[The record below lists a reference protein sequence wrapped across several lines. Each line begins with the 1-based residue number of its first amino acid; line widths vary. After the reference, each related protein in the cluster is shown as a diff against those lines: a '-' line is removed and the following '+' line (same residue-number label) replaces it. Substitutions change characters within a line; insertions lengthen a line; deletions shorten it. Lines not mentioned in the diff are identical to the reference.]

1 MELRAYPYLR
11 LVLFL
16 IIGIYAYEYQFLSET
31 VFLLIAATA
40 AVFFTLGYFFTKANI
55 LQSLGIYTLL
65 FCLGFG
71 AAQVSREKQSKD
83 SLSELDSYMVRVNG
97 AVETKPK
104 SFKAIA
110 EVLKTK
116 NDSIWK
122 QSKGEVL
129 LYFTKEL
136 DKPKYGDIYLIN
148 NSPRE
153 IEGPKNPF
161 EFNYKTFQNR
171 RGIQSHHFLRKD
183 DFIKLGHKAKYPIL
197 AWSYKLNEQC
207 GNILNQK
214 LNSKA
219 GLAVAE
225 AMLLGTKDELDNETR
240 DAYATAGAVHI
251 LAVSGLHV
259 GILMLMLNF
268 LFSPLKRKPILFGIL
283 TVTLLWAY
291 AVFTGL
297 SPSVTRA
304 TLMFSLFQLGTM
316 FKRDKNSI
324 NVLAGSAFLL
334 LLFKPFWLFEVGFQL
349 SYLAI
354 FGIIYL
360 FPYLN
365 KLYEPKNW
373 LLAKLWQIS
382 IVSIAAQLFTFPL
395 SIYYFHQFPNYFLLT
410 NPIVTVM
417 SFAVLFVG
425 ILSLILTAA
434 PLISDIL
441 YWILNFVLDLL
452 NKCIFLISSLPESK
466 ALGFSIS
473 QVEVVLLYSFLF
485 CVILFFLKKDIKFFL
500 AAFILLAGLSFWN
513 ISEDLNQS
521 KQKALTY
528 HFIPKSSGVSIIQ
541 AKSAVFLTDSTTANN
556 PRAYDFHLKNYYDNK
571 GIQDYKI
578 VSPEKENTSYTFEV
592 AGSKNLWIRKFYR
605 GKVSEE
611 FNRILVSNNA
621 VYDLEKQFNTYPKQ
635 IILDDSNS
643 KYRISKLKNQ
653 ADSLGINLISL
664 YESGGT
670 TFNY

>member
-1 MELRAYPYLR
+1 MELKAYPYIR

-16 IIGIYAYEYQFLSET
+16 IIGIYTYEYNFLSESI
-31 VFLLIAATA
+31 LLITVSIGAGLCLLG
-40 AVFFTLGYFFTKANI
+40 FFLSKRNTFQSIGIYILLTSLGYFAALFNKTHQTNTSLTD
-55 LQSLGIYTLL
+55 LQG
-65 FCLGFG
+65 
-71 AAQVSREKQSKD
+71 
-83 SLSELDSYMVRVNG
+83 YMVRVNA

-104 SFKAIA
+104 SFKIIA
-110 EVLKTK
+110 EVLKVK
-116 NDSIWK
+116 EDSTWK

-129 LYFTKEL
+129 LYFTKEA

-148 NSPRE
+148 KGPRE

-161 EFNYKTFQNR
+161 EFDYKTFQNR

-183 DFIKLGHKAKYPIL
+183 DFVKLGHRAKYPIL
-197 AWSYKLNEQC
+197 AWSIGLNEKC
-207 GNILNQK
+207 ASILKEK
-214 LNSKA
+214 LPEKSN
-219 GLAVAE
+219 LAVAG
-225 AMLLGTKDELDNETR
+225 AMLLGTKDELDNKTR

-259 GILMLMLNF
+259 GILMVMINLLLGF
-268 LFSPLKRKPILFGIL
+268 LKKKTILYGIL
-283 TVTLLWAY
+283 TVGLLWVY

-304 TLMFSLFQLGTM
+304 TLMFSLFQIGTIIN
-316 FKRDKNSI
+316 RDKNSI
-324 NVLAGSAFLL
+324 NVLAGSAFFL

-365 KLYEPKNW
+365 KLYEPKSW
-373 LLAKLWQIS
+373 LLSKLWQIS

-417 SFAVLFVG
+417 SSAVLFVG
-425 ILSLILTAA
+425 IFSLIFTAV
-434 PLISDIL
+434 PILSDVL
-441 YWILNFVLDLL
+441 YWTLNTILNIL

-466 ALGFSIS
+466 AQGFSIS
-473 QVEVVLLYSFLF
+473 QTEVILLYLLLF
-485 CVILFFLKKDIKFFL
+485 CTILFLLKRQVKFFL
-500 AAFILLAGLSFWN
+500 VGLFIFMGLSFWN
-513 ISEDLNQS
+513 IYEDFNQV
-521 KQKALTY
+521 KQNAITF
-528 HFIPKSSGVSIIQ
+528 HFIPKSSGVSIINSKT
-541 AKSAVFLTDSTTANN
+541 AIFLTDSATANN

-571 GIQDYKI
+571 GIIDYKI
-578 VSPEKENTSYTFEV
+578 LNPEKESSNYTFEI
-592 AGSKNLWIRKFYR
+592 ADTKNLWIRKFYR
-605 GKVSEE
+605 GKVNEE
-611 FNRILVSNNA
+611 FNKIIVSNNA
-621 VYDLEKQFNTYPKQ
+621 VYDLEKQFDTYPNQ

-643 KYRISKLKNQ
+643 KYRITKLKKQ
-653 ADSLGINLISL
+653 ADSLKVNLISL

-670 TFNY
+670 TYTY